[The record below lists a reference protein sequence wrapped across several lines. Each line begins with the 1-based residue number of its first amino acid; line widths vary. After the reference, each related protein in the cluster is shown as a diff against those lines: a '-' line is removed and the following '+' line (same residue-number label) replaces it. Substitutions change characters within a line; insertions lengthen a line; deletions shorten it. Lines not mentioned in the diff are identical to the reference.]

1 MTENNGGAA
10 TSGAKYLSWTTICFM
25 TVACVASIRNTP
37 SMAIYGWACIFLY
50 LVPAIVFLIPT
61 ALVSAEL
68 ASGWEG
74 GIYKWVSEGIGPRS
88 GFLAV
93 WTQYAMTLTY
103 YPSLLASVASTLAFI
118 ISPALASSGLYTG
131 IIILVFY
138 WMATLVSLRG
148 LSASAVLSSGG
159 MVIGTLIPG
168 VTLVVL
174 GVLYLF
180 GSGPNYSAGTGLL
193 PEFTGIA
200 SLVLIVNNFLSYA
213 GMEVNAVH
221 VKEMRNPS
229 KEFPKAMFVASGMA
243 VAIFVLPAL
252 AISFVVPRE
261 SLSLTAGVMQAFQQF
276 FEFFGI
282 GFLTP
287 VFAIMLVCA
296 MLGGML
302 GWLAGPSKGLLMV
315 GRENGYLP
323 PVLQKTNKKGIQKNI
338 LFAQGIIVS
347 IVALLFAFLPSVS
360 SAFWILSAMTTQIY
374 LIMYVLMFISVVKL
388 RRSKPDQPRG
398 YRVPA
403 LMVVA
408 GVGLVSSV
416 LVFFIGLI
424 PPSQFGS
431 GSPAA
436 YAALLL
442 GGTLFI
448 GIGIPFL
455 FLWRRKPSWK
465 VEGEPAVEEGGAS

>member
-1 MTENNGGAA
+1 MTENSGGAGLSP
-10 TSGAKYLSWTTICFM
+10 TKYLSWTTICFM

-37 SMAIYGWACIFLY
+37 SMAVYGWSCIFLY
-50 LVPAIVFLIPT
+50 LLPAIVFLIPT

-74 GIYKWVSEGIGPRS
+74 GIYRWVSEGIGPRA
-88 GFLAV
+88 GFLAI

-118 ISPALASSGLYTG
+118 INPDLASSGLYTG
-131 IIILVFY
+131 VIILVFY
-138 WMATLVSLRG
+138 WIATLVSFRG
-148 LSASAVLSSGG
+148 LKASAILSSGG

-174 GVLYLF
+174 GIIYVL
-180 GSGPNYSAGTGLL
+180 GGGTNYAAGTGFL

-221 VKEMRNPS
+221 VNDMENPS
-229 KEFPKAMFVASGMA
+229 KDFPKAMFVASGMA

-252 AISFVVPRE
+252 AISFVLPRE
-261 SLSLTAGVMQAFQQF
+261 TISLTAGVMQAFQQF
-276 FEFFGI
+276 FEYFGI

-287 VFAIMLVCA
+287 VFAIMIVCA
-296 MLGGML
+296 MLGGMM

-315 GRENGYLP
+315 GRDKGYLP
-323 PVLQKTNKKGIQKNI
+323 PILQKTNKNGIQSSI
-338 LFAQGIIVS
+338 LIAQGIIVS
-347 IVALLFAFLPSVS
+347 ITALLFAFIPSVS
-360 SAFWILSAMTTQIY
+360 SSFWILSAMTTQIY
-374 LIMYVLMFISVVKL
+374 LIMYVLMFIAVVRL
-388 RRSKPDQPRG
+388 RRSQPERARG
-398 YRVPA
+398 FKVPA
-403 LMVVA
+403 LMVMA

-424 PPSQFGS
+424 PPSQFGTS
-431 GSPAA
+431 NPGM
-436 YAALLL
+436 YALMLL
-442 GGTLFI
+442 GGTLI
-448 GIGIPFL
+448 LGIGIPFL

-465 VEGEPAVEEGGAS
+465 IEGEPAAEEGGAS